1 MQITDN
7 QSMFASFCPYNDS
20 WISPVNGRRP
30 NERHEEIVL
39 SLVSGRPRVPRP
51 AGRRI
56 HSPNRPVIKPS
67 IMVASFTRWLTKH
80 CSTLNW
86 PRFISLPILLPPPFL
101 VLYVFPTCFLEGWK
115 VSGYSHSYFIVINSA
130 SLNLCSTMVANRKNE
145 MLGDMLTW

>member
-1 MQITDN
+1 MKENMQITDN

-86 PRFISLPILLPPPFL
+86 PRFISLPILLPPPSSSYMSSPR
-101 VLYVFPTCFLEGWK
+101 VSWK
-115 VSGYSHSYFIVINSA
+115 VGKCLVIHIHISLWLIARRWTFVQQWLLIVKTR
-130 SLNLCSTMVANRKNE
+130 C
-145 MLGDMLTW
+145 